1 MVMTH
6 RVTRFLEN
14 EKDPLYPY
22 PVVFGNMEVSEAEI
36 LRAWLRQHGGRENED
51 WAWTHGWWGDTVH
64 CFRFRDPCTAE
75 FFRLTWHPTSV

>member
-1 MVMTH
+1 MTQ
-6 RVTRFLEN
+6 RVARWLEN
-14 EKDPLYPY
+14 EWDPHYPY
-22 PVVFGNMEVSEAEI
+22 PVVVGNTELADAKK
-36 LRAWLRQHGGRENED
+36 LREWLRVHIGTEHQD